1 MSSALCFADAY
12 SSASLGAVQGEGI
25 AMLRPIRQLLES
37 EAAYT
42 ASVIGLGLAP
52 VALVMAVLFID

>member
-1 MSSALCFADAY
+1 MAT
-12 SSASLGAVQGEGI
+12 LGAVQGEDI
-25 AMLRPIRQLLES
+25 AMLRRIRQVLES